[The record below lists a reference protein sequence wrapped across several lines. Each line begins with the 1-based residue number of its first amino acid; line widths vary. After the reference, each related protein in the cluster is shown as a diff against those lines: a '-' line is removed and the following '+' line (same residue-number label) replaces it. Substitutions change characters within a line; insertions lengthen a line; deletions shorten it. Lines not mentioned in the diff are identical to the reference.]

1 MRLRGVGGVRVVR
14 AGMGWERWERNS
26 EELGGV
32 RVFSGGVNDGRGGR
46 RWERWGLEKERV
58 VGFGGDE
65 SGGVLFF
72 GGEFWGVNN

>member
-1 MRLRGVGGVRVVR
+1 MRLRGVGGGASC
-14 AGMGWERWERNS
+14 AGGDGVGGVERNS
-26 EELGGV
+26 EGLGGV

>member
-1 MRLRGVGGVRVVR
+1 L
-14 AGMGWERWERNS
+14 
-26 EELGGV
+26 
-32 RVFSGGVNDGRGGR
+32 FSGGVHDSSGGRG
-46 RWERWGLEKERV
+46 WERWGLEKERVV